1 MSNASLGADVGLGK
15 RLLVK
20 HLPGKQDPG
29 SESQYLHRRL
39 AGCCVTER
47 GGSLD
52 PVGRLVWVDQ

>member
-1 MSNASLGADVGLGK
+1 MGLGK